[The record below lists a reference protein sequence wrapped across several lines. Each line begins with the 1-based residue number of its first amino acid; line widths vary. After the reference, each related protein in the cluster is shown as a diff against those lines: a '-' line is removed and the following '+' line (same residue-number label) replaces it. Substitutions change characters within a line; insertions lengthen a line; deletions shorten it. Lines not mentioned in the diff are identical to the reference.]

1 MGAAEQHKQL
11 NMLLLRMEEPESRWL
26 EKFFLFSFFLFFNL
40 SVLPLLVTLHNNN
53 LLVRAIN
60 TSTTAPASIS
70 ADTSGVPVH
79 EQGST
84 E

>member
-26 EKFFLFSFFLFFNL
+26 EKFFFSFFNL

>member
-11 NMLLLRMEEPESRWL
+11 NMLLLRMEEPESRWS
-26 EKFFLFSFFLFFNL
+26 EKFFLFFFSFYL
-40 SVLPLLVTLHNNN
+40 SVLLLLVTLHNNN
-53 LLVRAIN
+53 LPVRAIN
-60 TSTTAPASIS
+60 TSTTAQASIS